1 MRKLNIVES
10 KRAFLLSLAMIVSIM
25 SCSRQTNN
33 HDGNS
38 KEEPF
43 SSIKTPIRE
52 VDSSV
57 VYEPGDVICG
67 RNAVVVR
74 IVDAS
79 DKEFFFAILND
90 GQDGDYQ
97 TVLKNLPLSW
107 DARYGVEAIS
117 DPVRTGSIPQAFF
130 SKGRFDQFLEPKSA
144 IRELE
149 TMLEKYID
157 SNSGR
162 PRIALEQLKQK

>member
-1 MRKLNIVES
+1 MIEC
-10 KRAFLLSLAMIVSIM
+10 KRVVFFSLAIAVSTM
-25 SCSRQTNN
+25 SCSRQTKNQGSYSN
-33 HDGNS
+33 
-38 KEEPF
+38 EEPF
-43 SSIKTPIRE
+43 SLMKMPIRE

-57 VYEPGDVICG
+57 VFEPGDVIGG

-90 GQDGDYQ
+90 GKDGSYK
-97 TVLKNLPLSW
+97 TVLKNLSLSW
-107 DARYGVEAIS
+107 NTLYGVEGIS
-117 DPVRTGSIPQAFF
+117 DPVRTGSIPQIFF
-130 SKGRFDQFLEPKSA
+130 SKGRFEQFLKPKSA

-149 TMLEKYID
+149 VILKDHID

-162 PRIALEQLKQK
+162 PRIALEQLKKK